1 MKRINHKSD
10 FDAILH
16 MRDCRG
22 NMVGFPAFDWTAR
35 FWTSSKANA
44 YTASCLGGV
53 CTNCF
58 NDGGRIHVV
67 FAGHRLTPGA
77 LQVDI
82 RTGLPDGNYPDGTR
96 WEVTPQPTDIEL
108 VAGKGDCGTIA
119 DMEVMLPYIKGDKGD
134 KGEQGDT
141 GPVGPQGPRGE
152 PGPTGPVGPQGE
164 RGDAFTYED
173 FTEAQIEEL
182 QRPATEA
189 AARADEAAKNAQDIA
204 DMYAGELEGKADR
217 SELGNV
223 YAEEPLTPD
232 NFPDIDTYTRE
243 ELKKDLF
250 IDMWD
255 SAWGRHGKYDPE
267 NAPDTTHAFRA
278 YGLWLTYGEAV
289 AVMSL
294 PVMNLS
300 NLNRLYHNVR
310 TARTHRPP
318 LLYMDVTAG
327 NGTFNGSSFE
337 VIEAR
342 GISCGEYM
350 FNDCTA
356 LRHVGIYSPNNS
368 TTVQNLN
375 TWKGCL
381 KLEDINFSVIYR
393 KSFSLK
399 DSPLLSLATMQQI
412 VSKAAAT
419 GEAFTITVHPDVYA
433 KLTDESNAAWH
444 QIILDGAAKDITF
457 ATV

>member
-22 NMVGFPAFDWTAR
+22 SMVGFPEFDWTAR

-67 FAGHRLTPGA
+67 FAGHRLTPGV

-82 RTGLPDGNYPDGTR
+82 RTGLPDGIYPDGTR

-108 VAGKGDCGTIA
+108 VVGKGDCGTIV

-134 KGEQGDT
+134 PGE
-141 GPVGPQGPRGE
+141 R
-152 PGPTGPVGPQGE
+152 GE

-217 SELGNV
+217 SELSNV

-232 NFPDIDTYTRE
+232 NFPGIGTYTRE
-243 ELKKDLF
+243 DLKKDLF

-255 SAWGRHGKYDPE
+255 SAWGRHGKHDPE
-267 NAPDTTHAFRA
+267 NAPDATHAFRA
-278 YGLWLTYGEAV
+278 YDLWLTYGEAV

-294 PVMNLS
+294 PVMNPS
-300 NLNRLYHNVR
+300 NLHRLYHNVG

-318 LLYMDVTAG
+318 LSYMDVTAG

-350 FNDCTA
+350 FNGCTV
-356 LRHVGIYSPNNS
+356 LRRVGIYSPNNS
-368 TTVQNLN
+368 TTAQNLN

-381 KLEDINFSVIYR
+381 KLEDINFSAIYR
-393 KSFSLK
+393 KSFSIK

-412 VSKAAAT
+412 VSKTAAT
-419 GEAFTITVHPDVYA
+419 GEAFTVTVHPDVYA

-444 QIILDGAAKDITF
+444 QIIIDGAAKDITF